1 MCYINWRGIK
11 VVDIYGFHYFQCF
24 IPVADIPPFSGAFG
38 FEQVIGSHSGS
49 LLLMLL
55 LSSLLNATD
64 HSPLVRHVAFLTPTS
79 L

>member
-1 MCYINWRGIK
+1 MLYKLQRYEISGLHC
-11 VVDIYGFHYFQCF
+11 FPCF
-24 IPVADIPPFSGAFG
+24 IPVADTPPFSGGFG

-55 LSSLLNATD
+55 LSSLLSATD
-64 HSPLVRHVAFLTPTS
+64 HWPLVRHVAFLTPTS

>member
-1 MCYINWRGIK
+1 MIFDLWFLYHFR
-11 VVDIYGFHYFQCF
+11 DFT
-24 IPVADIPPFSGAFG
+24 PVADTPPFSGGLG

-49 LLLMLL
+49 LLLMLRV
-55 LSSLLNATD
+55 SSLLSATD

>member
-1 MCYINWRGIK
+1 MPVITCS
-11 VVDIYGFHYFQCF
+11 VF
-24 IPVADIPPFSGAFG
+24 IPVADTPPFSGGLG

-55 LSSLLNATD
+55 LSPLLSATD